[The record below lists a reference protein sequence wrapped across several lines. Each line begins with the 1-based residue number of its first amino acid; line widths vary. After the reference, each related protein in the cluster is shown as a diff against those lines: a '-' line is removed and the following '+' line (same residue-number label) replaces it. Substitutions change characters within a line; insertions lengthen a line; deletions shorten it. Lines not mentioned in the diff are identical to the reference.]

1 MCTVPDTAVTL
12 LNLQSKDT
20 SSYYC
25 QCEVRNIKCFRRQ
38 LHDVKS
44 SDVQFLDI
52 FDSSKGVTF
61 LSYVLS
67 ASDEVLNGD
76 SLLASIQV

>member
-20 SSYYC
+20 SSYC

-38 LHDVKS
+38 LYDVKC

-52 FDSSKGVTF
+52 FDNSKGVTF
-61 LSYVLS
+61 LSFVLS
-67 ASDEVLNGD
+67 ASNEVIDGH